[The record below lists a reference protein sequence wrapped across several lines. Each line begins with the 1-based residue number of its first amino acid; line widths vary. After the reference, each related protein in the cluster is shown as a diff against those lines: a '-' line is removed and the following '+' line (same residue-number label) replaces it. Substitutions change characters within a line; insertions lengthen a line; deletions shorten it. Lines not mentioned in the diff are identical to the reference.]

1 MCSTDKVDKLK
12 NVCYNQE
19 GRWEEMFAYMDCN
32 CNQIILRIQDDEMLD
47 LLKNLNKSTI
57 KSTLLMNLSQGSRKN
72 KKFHE
77 KVLDMISKSW
87 YNYQKRRKTPSF
99 SYGDIRRVLRSP
111 RRAEGGQYFYY
122 THIPLDERKFTLV
135 EIV

>member
-1 MCSTDKVDKLK
+1 MECQAIIDISRQGSVRK
-12 NVCYNQE
+12 
-19 GRWEEMFAYMDCN
+19 MFAYMDCN

-77 KVLDMISKSW
+77 KVLDMISKS
-87 YNYQKRRKTPSF
+87 
-99 SYGDIRRVLRSP
+99 
-111 RRAEGGQYFYY
+111 
-122 THIPLDERKFTLV
+122 
-135 EIV
+135 